1 MAARRKSQQCS
12 PTIHKEAIH
21 NLHFVLSSGGGVA
34 NLDDMTDLQVRR
46 VRFDFASAPVPFN
59 WQPER
64 PAFAMQCN
72 VISFFA
78 PGFEKLIVDAT
89 REAIP
94 LMRSAEEVEEAEAYL
109 RQEAQHS
116 AAHASHVR
124 ALIRRWPG
132 LEETRNQVVASY
144 DRLTRT
150 RPLAWRLAYAAI
162 VEATFTPY
170 FKVFLDHE
178 DKLFRPGDD
187 RVASLFL
194 WHFVEEIEHRSSA
207 LIVYNAVHPSY
218 SYRLRALPGV
228 VNHMGEII
236 SIVANGFEK
245 HVPKECG
252 GDYGRLM
259 PKGFSYSAIR
269 DSLAAARQVNKSRL
283 STYSGVPRHELVSM
297 MVGLVRSQGPRHNP
311 QYERLPAFA
320 ARWFANYDDDPTVAA
335 HWYSHAAHSANT
347 SE

>member
-1 MAARRKSQQCS
+1 M
-12 PTIHKEAIH
+12 
-21 NLHFVLSSGGGVA
+21 SSAHRVA
-34 NLDDMTDLQVRR
+34 NLETMTDLQVRR

-78 PGFEKLIVDAT
+78 PGFEKLIVEAT

-94 LMRSAEEVEEAEAYL
+94 LMRRPEEVEEAEAYL

-116 AAHASHVR
+116 AAHASHIR
-124 ALIRRWPG
+124 ALIKRWPG
-132 LEETRNQVVASY
+132 LEETRAQVVASY
-144 DRLTRT
+144 DRLTET
-150 RPLAWRLAYAAI
+150 KPLAWRLAYAAV

-170 FKVFLDHE
+170 FKLFLDHE
-178 DKLFRPGDD
+178 DKFFRPGDE
-187 RVASLFL
+187 RVGSLFL

-218 SYRLRALPGV
+218 SYRLSALPGV
-228 VNHMGEII
+228 VNHIGGII
-236 SIVANGFEK
+236 SIIASGFEK
-245 HVPKECG
+245 HVPKEFG

-269 DSLAAARQVNKSRL
+269 GSLVAARQVKRSRL
-283 STYSGVPRHELVSM
+283 SIYSGVPRRELMSM
-297 MVGLVRSQGPRHNP
+297 IVGLVRSQGPNHNP
-311 QYERLPAFA
+311 QHEKLPTFA
-320 ARWFANYDDDPTVAA
+320 SQWFAKYDDDPNVAA
-335 HWYSHAAHSANT
+335 RWYSLNPST
-347 SE
+347 SDGLAEK

>member
-1 MAARRKSQQCS
+1 
-12 PTIHKEAIH
+12 
-21 NLHFVLSSGGGVA
+21 
-34 NLDDMTDLQVRR
+34 MTDLQVRR
-46 VRFDFASAPVPFN
+46 VRFDFAGAPVPFN

-78 PGFEKLIVDAT
+78 PGFEKLIVEAT

-94 LMRSAEEVEEAEAYL
+94 LMRRPDDAKEAEAYL

-124 ALIRRWPG
+124 ALIKRWPG
-132 LEETRNQVVASY
+132 LGETRDRVEASF
-144 DRLTRT
+144 DRLTKT
-150 RPLAWRLAYAAI
+150 KPLAWRLAYAAI
-162 VEATFTPY
+162 IEATFTPY

-218 SYRLRALPGV
+218 FYRLSALPGV
-228 VNHMGEII
+228 VNHVGEII
-236 SIVANGFEK
+236 SNIASGFEK
-245 HVPKECG
+245 HVPTEFG

-259 PKGFSYSAIR
+259 PKGFSHSAIR
-269 DSLAAARQVNKSRL
+269 DSLAAARRVNKSGL
-283 STYSGVPRHELVSM
+283 STYSGVPRRELMSM
-297 MVGLVRSQGPRHNP
+297 MVGLVRSQAPSHNP
-311 QYERLPAFA
+311 RNEKLPAFA
-320 ARWFANYDDDPTVAA
+320 AQWFAKYEDDPNVAA
-335 HWYSHAAHSANT
+335 HWYSLAARTGSGVREEAIPQ
-347 SE
+347 SDS